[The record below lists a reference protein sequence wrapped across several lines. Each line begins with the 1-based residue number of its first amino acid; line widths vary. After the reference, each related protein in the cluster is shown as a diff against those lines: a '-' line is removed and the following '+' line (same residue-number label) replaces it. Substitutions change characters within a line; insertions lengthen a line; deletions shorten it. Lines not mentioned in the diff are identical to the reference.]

1 MLPKYIPDAEERAG
15 SLLTNSTLVAMN
27 SGQSDEEEDEYDN
40 NNDVESIDK
49 DSGNVDAQ
57 SVNSDDDSNV
67 EQHALM

>member
-1 MLPKYIPDAEERAG
+1 MLPKYIPDARAG
-15 SLLTNSTLVAMN
+15 SLLTDSTLVAMN

-57 SVNSDDDSNV
+57 SVNSDDDSSV